1 MVVPFHY
8 YCSRRSNNNWRM
20 QTAEER
26 CSVIRNKNQEEDEYE
41 SAMAFLREFHNK
53 NEENENDQ
61 LLSRASTHTTLCSI
75 PEESSSLS
83 DDEHCLDHY
92 SHHGN
97 CMKKSD
103 TCQSFKSFVSYPV
116 ISNGFDDDDEHQQ
129 RPESSSLFVLPQH
142 DLDPFSNNNEWGY
155 FDPSEDTCGSS
166 KNKSPPSKAV
176 ANDDMSSSSCQGH
189 SKRPDPRRRPLMASC
204 QGHSKRPEPR
214 RRPVSKWRFSF
225 RSIRTTLFKQ
235 CI

>member
-1 MVVPFHY
+1 MVVPLHY
-8 YCSRRSNNNWRM
+8 YCSRRSNNNWRR

-26 CSVIRNKNQEEDEYE
+26 CSVIRNKHEEEDEYE

-53 NEENENDQ
+53 NEEDDHENEDR
-61 LLSRASTHTTLCSI
+61 LLSRASTHATLCSI

-83 DDEHCLDHY
+83 DDEHCLDSY

-103 TCQSFKSFVSYPV
+103 TCQSFEPFVSSPA
-116 ISNGFDDDDEHQQ
+116 ISNGFDDDDDNDDQQ
-129 RPESSSLFVLPQH
+129 QHESYSSQH
-142 DLDPFSNNNEWGY
+142 DLEPFSNTEWGN
-155 FDPSEDTCGSS
+155 FDPSEDTTCGSS

-176 ANDDMSSSSCQGH
+176 ANDDMSSSCQGH
-189 SKRPDPRRRPLMASC
+189 SK
-204 QGHSKRPEPR
+204 GPEPR
-214 RRPVSKWRFSF
+214 RRPFSKWRFSF